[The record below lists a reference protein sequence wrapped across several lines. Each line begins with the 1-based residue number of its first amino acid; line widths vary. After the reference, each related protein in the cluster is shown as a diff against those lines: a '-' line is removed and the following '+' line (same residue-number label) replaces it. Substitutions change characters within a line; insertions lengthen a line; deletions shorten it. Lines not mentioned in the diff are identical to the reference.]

1 MTNPKSSGFD
11 LRQKTLL
18 RLENLEDRSV
28 PASLVTG
35 PFPSLDGSGHNLAHP
50 TWGVTE
56 SDYIRQAPASYVD
69 GVSVAPG
76 ANLPNPRT
84 ISNTLSAESIPTAN
98 NRSLSAF
105 VYVWGQFIDHDIA
118 LTESMVPAE
127 SLNIPIPAGDP
138 SFDPSGTGTATIP
151 LSRSEYNTKSGASP
165 AAPRQ
170 QVNSTT
176 AWLDASMVYGSD
188 ATTSSNL
195 RELSGGRMKIDA
207 NGLLPTD
214 PTTGQPMAGDP
225 RAAEHPG
232 LQSIHALFLR
242 EHNRIAD
249 EIAKANPKLSDEEIF
264 QRARLRIIGEIQSIT
279 YNEYLPALL
288 GSAAPKAY
296 SGYKPSVS
304 PNLTN
309 EFATAAY
316 RVGHTLVTDEIGFM
330 DAKGNE
336 IHDALSLRNAFFNTS
351 ILPETGVEPVFKY
364 LATDLANEVD
374 TKIVDDLRDFLF
386 GAPGAGGMDLAALN
400 IQRGRDHGLA
410 DYNTTRA
417 SFGLPRVTSFA
428 QITPDVAIQEKL
440 KSLYGDV
447 NHIDLWV
454 GGLAEAHLPG
464 SSVGPTFARI
474 IGDQFE
480 RLRTADRFWYQNT
493 FKGADRLSLENTHLS
508 DLLKRDTTLTNIQD
522 NVFVF
527 KTTISGTVFTD
538 MNKNGSRNQGEAGLG
553 GRKVELV
560 DESGAVIASMLTR
573 PDGTYKFENVPLGSF
588 TVREVLPQGRTSTSP
603 ETIVQLTKG
612 MEVVVNLGEGRTTTG
627 APPAP
632 PAPIAPPAPPA
643 PPRR

>member
-1 MTNPKSSGFD
+1 MSASKSPNRLTS
-11 LRQKTLL
+11 QTSHL

-28 PASLVTG
+28 PASLVAS
-35 PFPSLDGSGHNLAHP
+35 PFPSLDGSGHNLANP
-50 TWGVTE
+50 EWGVSE
-56 SDYIRQAPASYVD
+56 SDYIRQAPAAYVD
-69 GVSVAPG
+69 GVSAAPG

-84 ISNTLSAESIPTAN
+84 ISNTLSAESSPTAN
-98 NRSLSAF
+98 NRSLTAF

-118 LTESMVPAE
+118 LTNSMEPAE

-138 SFDPSGTGTATIP
+138 SFDPTGTGTATMP
-151 LSRSEYNTKSGASP
+151 LSRSEYDTKSGASP

-176 AWLDASMVYGSD
+176 AWLDASMVYGTD
-188 ATTSSNL
+188 AATSAKL
-195 RELSGGRMKIDA
+195 REGSGGRMKTGA

-214 PTTGQPMAGDP
+214 PTTGMPMAGDP

-232 LQSIHALFLR
+232 LQSVHALFLR
-242 EHNRIAD
+242 EHNRIAG

-288 GSAAPKAY
+288 GSAAPKTY
-296 SGYKPSVS
+296 SGYKPAVS

-316 RVGHTLVTDEIGFM
+316 RVGHTLVTDEIGFL
-330 DAKGNE
+330 DANGNTTR
-336 IHDALSLRNAFFNTS
+336 DALPLRDAFFNTR

-364 LATDLANEVD
+364 LASDLANEVD

-417 SFGLPRVTSFA
+417 SFGLPRVNSFA
-428 QITPDVAIQEKL
+428 QITPDVSMQENL

-447 NHIDLWV
+447 NHIDLWI

-480 RLRTADRFWYQNT
+480 RLRASDRFWYQNT
-493 FKGADRLSLENTHLS
+493 FQGADRTSLEKIHLS
-508 DLLKRDTTLTNIQD
+508 DLLKRDTNLTNIQD
-522 NVFVF
+522 NVFLF
-527 KTTISGTVFTD
+527 KTVISGSVFAD
-538 MNKNGSRNQGEAGLG
+538 LNNNGLRNQGEAGLG

-560 DESGAVIASMLTR
+560 DESGAIIASMLTR
-573 PDGTYKFENVPLGSF
+573 PDGTYRFENVPLGSY
-588 TVREVLPQGRTSTSP
+588 TVREVLPQGKTSTSP
-603 ETIVQLTKG
+603 VKTVQLTRG
-612 MEVVVNLGEGRTTTG
+612 MEVTIHLGEGKAPTA

-632 PAPIAPPAPPA
+632 SAPPAPPA
-643 PPRR
+643 PPGK